1 MQEFIR
7 KKGVTECPSFGTPE
21 FREMNIEREKV
32 RAEEYSRK
40 ARGIANRR
48 VAKLQKALRP

>member
-1 MQEFIR
+1 MQE
-7 KKGVTECPSFGTPE
+7 PA
-21 FREMNIEREKV
+21 EMNIEREKV